1 MVPSHGFSPRSYF
14 FDNPRRYDSDD
25 DLAWNAAPQ
34 GLQGRYT
41 PVPTGPGQGVGPY
54 QWAEPGPQVFAGA
67 GGEAGRRPA
76 PRVCARP
83 TAATQRRLSGVGSR
97 ASPRSSAGHPRGA
110 GCPGRP
116 PLAATRWHSALPR
129 SGPGPAQPGSRT
141 PAWGELVVDR
151 RPPGAV
157 RVPQGPVPP
166 LGGTLQGTRFL
177 DVKPIS
183 GGALRGWRRVMGHW
197 HVTVPHPHPG
207 GDEKGVEVRRGPS
220 EL

>member
-129 SGPGPAQPGSRT
+129 S
-141 PAWGELVVDR
+141 
-151 RPPGAV
+151 
-157 RVPQGPVPP
+157 P
-166 LGGTLQGTRFL
+166 LSL
-177 DVKPIS
+177 
-183 GGALRGWRRVMGHW
+183 ARGH
-197 HVTVPHPHPG
+197 
-207 GDEKGVEVRRGPS
+207 RRGGSSWLTAAHQVLSACPRALCHPWEGRCRARAS
-220 EL
+220 